1 MPESIIAELWYL
13 LRILL
18 ALVLGFIIGMERK
31 MRYKEAGIK
40 THALVAGGAAL
51 MTLVGKY
58 GFTDVGGD
66 GARIAA
72 QIVTGIGFL
81 GAGIIMYRRDSL
93 RGVTTAAGIW
103 ATAGVGIAVGAGL
116 HILAAGSAV
125 AFVLLQCLL
134 HLPVSFFQTKR
145 FYIYRIKFVCFDN
158 DNERIKAIFG
168 VTNYS
173 RINYYSIDGGVSA
186 SAEISTNRA
195 ISDDDIKKA
204 VIENDF
210 ITAIERIYYLDG
222 KED

>member
-1 MPESIIAELWYL
+1 VPESIIAELWYL